1 MCKGGCFKLHPI
13 FLLVFLTLIN
23 ILIYIDRGILSAVAT
38 TLESNDQ
45 GLGLNSV
52 ELGGIGSLFM
62 LGYMIAG
69 PIFAHYS
76 QSVHPL
82 SLMFIGLGLWEIS
95 VAGAGFSRSFLQL
108 ACARALSGVGEASFV
123 CLAPPYILDH
133 APPSRKTTWI
143 AIFYSALAIG
153 FALGYILGNLI
164 STAMGG
170 WYWPFY
176 IEAIVIFPFVLTCL
190 LAKKENSTAL
200 KQETEEDAKVYGVC
214 EQVKIFWNNRVFVF
228 LVLGFTAFIF
238 TLGGLGYWGPY
249 IIEKLY
255 NQSREASNLYLGVIV
270 IATGISGTLT
280 GSLLLDWKMAKHTA
294 LYDAGELAED
304 KLKSLTTEYANL
316 FLFINTSVA
325 LAAGLAGILTNT
337 LPFFLLGIAIAH
349 FFIFL

>member
-1 MCKGGCFKLHPI
+1 MCKVGCCRLHPV

-23 ILIYIDRGILSAVAT
+23 ILIYIDRGILAAVAT
-38 TLESNDQ
+38 TLEDKDQ
-45 GLGLNSV
+45 GLGLNSI

-82 SLMFIGLGLWEIS
+82 TLMFIGLSLWEIS
-95 VAGAGFSRSFLQL
+95 VAGAGFSRTFWELS
-108 ACARALSGVGEASFV
+108 CARALSGVGEASFV

-133 APPSRKTTWI
+133 APASKKTTWI
-143 AIFYSALAIG
+143 AIFYSALAVG
-153 FALGYILGNLI
+153 FALGYILGSVI

-176 IEAIVIFPFVLTCL
+176 LEAIVIFPFVLICL
-190 LAKKENSTAL
+190 LAKKESTAVL
-200 KQETEEDAKVYGVC
+200 KEDCDEEVRVYRVG
-214 EQVKIFWNNRVFVF
+214 EQFRIFGRNGVFVF

-238 TLGGLGYWGPY
+238 TLGGIGYWGPY

-255 NQSREASNLYLGVIV
+255 YQTREASNLYLGLIV
-270 IATGISGTLT
+270 ITTGITGTLI
-280 GSLLLDWKMAKHTA
+280 GSVMLDCKMRKYTK
-294 LYDAGELAED
+294 LYDNGELPED

-325 LAAGLAGILTNT
+325 LVAGLIGIFINT
-337 LPFFLLGIAIAH
+337 LQFFLLGLAVAH